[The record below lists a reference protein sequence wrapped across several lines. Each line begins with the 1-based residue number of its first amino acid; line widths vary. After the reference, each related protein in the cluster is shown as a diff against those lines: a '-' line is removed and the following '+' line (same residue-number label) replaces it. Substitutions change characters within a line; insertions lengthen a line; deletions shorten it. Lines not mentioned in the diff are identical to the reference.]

1 MPMTQTLQTLS
12 MSTRGH
18 SEECPY
24 GADDCPKLK
33 DLAKFDSEIV
43 ELRESVASLNMTM
56 KMMTGILTIL
66 LCASMGVS
74 LI

>member
-1 MPMTQTLQTLS
+1 MTQTFQTLS
-12 MSTRGH
+12 IPADGH
-18 SEECPY
+18 SDECPY
-24 GADDCPKLK
+24 GANDCPKLK
-33 DLAKFDSEIV
+33 DLTKFDEEIM

-56 KMMTGILTIL
+56 KVMTTVVTIL